1 MVALIGGNMKSF
13 PKLSKRTDFIV
24 GMAFTT
30 LTGLFLTLFFTS
42 DSFFNWAFER
52 HHNLLSW
59 YIRPIWILPIAF
71 FAFKRCWAGV
81 MASIFC
87 LFTSMFWFP
96 APETV
101 SPKVIEFLNF
111 EMEYLKGSWDFSK
124 IFVQMAVPL
133 FFAGL
138 IYTAWHRSLKAL
150 IGVIVAAAVL
160 KVLWGAIFA
169 GDAGLSMIKPAVSG
183 LVICIAVV
191 VYFKKKKKTA

>member
-1 MVALIGGNMKSF
+1 MKTTF
-13 PKLSKRTDFIV
+13 KLSKRADFIG
-24 GMAFTT
+24 GMAFTA
-30 LTGLFLTLFFTS
+30 LTVLFLTLFFTS

-71 FAFKRCWAGV
+71 FAFKRSWTGV

-101 SPKVIEFLNF
+101 NPKVIEFLNF

-124 IFVQMAVPL
+124 IFVQLAVPL

-169 GDAGLSMIKPAVSG
+169 GDAGLSMLKPAVSG
-183 LVICIAVV
+183 LVICIAAV